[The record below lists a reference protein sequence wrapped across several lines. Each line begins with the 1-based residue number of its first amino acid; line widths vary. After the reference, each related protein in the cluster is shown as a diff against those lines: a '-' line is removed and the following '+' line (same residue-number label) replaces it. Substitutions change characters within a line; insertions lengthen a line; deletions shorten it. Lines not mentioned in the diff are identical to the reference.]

1 MRGDL
6 IVLRRVDAAE
16 SALHIGA
23 ALALGGIVASSVA
36 LAAVGAAIVLAA
48 SVWAGLET
56 ARDEVVTR
64 WDTPPTHATRY
75 QDRHG
80 VDGRH
85 APARV
90 NRRVAR

>member
-23 ALALGGIVASSVA
+23 ALALAGIACASIP

-56 ARDEVVTR
+56 ARDEVTR
-64 WDTPPTHATRY
+64 WDTPRDPATRY
-75 QDRHG
+75 QDRRG
-80 VDGRH
+80 VN
-85 APARV
+85 AARVPGAV